1 MNHFRRASGVFFG
14 TGKWVGNMS
23 TQDFDPRQPTEEVL
37 LERMIRRLG
46 YPSSAAVGDDIRR
59 GIERAIEQGLERV
72 RVRTLWKRTPLVS
85 WRRGVLLAEGIRI
98 RSPKW
103 AALTR
108 RMERP
113 EFLLCF
119 VLTLGGELEN
129 LISGM
134 QQDSIFE
141 AYLLDAVGSEL
152 AEGAADELERHFSS
166 VLSAE
171 GFQIT
176 ARFSPGYCD
185 WKLDE
190 GQEAIFRFLVPESI
204 GVRCTPIGMMIPRK
218 SISGALVAA
227 RRIDRRFPCSFCAE
241 KECPYRRDG
250 QARRVDPRQI

>member
-1 MNHFRRASGVFFG
+1 
-14 TGKWVGNMS
+14 MS
-23 TQDFDPRQPTEEVL
+23 IQDFEPSQPSGEVL

-46 YPSSAAVGDDIRR
+46 YPGPAVVGDDIRR
-59 GIERAIEQGLERV
+59 GIERAIEQGLEHV
-72 RVRTLWKRTPLVS
+72 RVRTLWKRAPLVS
-85 WRRGVLLAEGIRI
+85 WRRGVLQAEGIRI

-108 RMERP
+108 RMEGP

-119 VLTLGGELEN
+119 VLTLGAELEKRM
-129 LISGM
+129 SGM
-134 QQDSIFE
+134 QQDSIFD

-152 AEGAADELERHFSS
+152 AEGAADALERH
-166 VLSAE
+166 LSLELTAE

-190 GQEAIFRFLVPESI
+190 GQEAIFGFLDPEERI
-204 GVRCTPIGMMIPRK
+204 GVRCTPTGMMIPRK
-218 SISGALVAA
+218 SISGAVVAA
-227 RRIDRRFPCSFCAE
+227 RRVPKRVPCSFCSE

-250 QARRVDPRQI
+250 QARQAGPQQT